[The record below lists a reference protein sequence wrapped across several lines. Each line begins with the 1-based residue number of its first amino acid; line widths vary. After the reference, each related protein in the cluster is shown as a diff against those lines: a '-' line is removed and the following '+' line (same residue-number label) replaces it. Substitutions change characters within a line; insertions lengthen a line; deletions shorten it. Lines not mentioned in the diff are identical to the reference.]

1 MITFSQKNINIL
13 TPLLFIYILNLYIIF
28 KKIMN
33 INLLL
38 KNLRNKKKAISEVE
52 IASFH
57 ERQ

>member
-13 TPLLFIYILNLYIIF
+13 TPLLFIYIFNLYIIF

-38 KNLRNKKKAISEVE
+38 KNLRNKKKGYLRS
-52 IASFH
+52 
-57 ERQ
+57 